1 MRWTFVGITA
11 VLLLLSLV
19 IFVPS
24 LNYWQPIARLRADVR
39 KTRVIKEQDVR
50 VWIATRSGFYY
61 CSDSKAYGALKP
73 GKYMRQGEALQ
84 SGYQPFLQ
92 KVCR

>member
-24 LNYWQPIARLRADVR
+24 LNYWQLRADAR

-61 CSDSKAYGALKP
+61 CSDSKA
-73 GKYMRQGEALQ
+73 
-84 SGYQPFLQ
+84 
-92 KVCR
+92 

>member
-11 VLLLLSLV
+11 VLLLLSFV

-61 CSDSKAYGALKP
+61 CSDSNGYGALKP
-73 GKYMRQGEALQ
+73 GKYMPQGEAVQ

>member
-24 LNYWQPIARLRADVR
+24 LNYWQPIARLQAATRR
-39 KTRVIKEQDVR
+39 TRVVKEQDMR
-50 VWIATRSGFYY
+50 VWIVTRSGFYY
-61 CSDSKAYGALKP
+61 
-73 GKYMRQGEALQ
+73 
-84 SGYQPFLQ
+84 
-92 KVCR
+92 